1 MEIARETRVF
11 VYIHMYICVYVCM
24 YVLVTLEDTETRRPK
39 EIEGMFTR
47 TEIEKR
53 PLSLRFFLP
62 L

>member
-1 MEIARETRVF
+1 MEIAREMRVF
-11 VYIHMYICVYVCM
+11 VYVCTYVCLLARD
-24 YVLVTLEDTETRRPK
+24 VFVTLEDTETRRPK